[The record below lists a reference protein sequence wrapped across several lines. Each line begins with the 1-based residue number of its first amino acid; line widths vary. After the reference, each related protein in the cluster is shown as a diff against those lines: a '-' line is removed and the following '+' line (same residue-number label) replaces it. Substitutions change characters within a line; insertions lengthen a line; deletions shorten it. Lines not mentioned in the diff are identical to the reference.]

1 VAAAAADVPYL
12 KPKALAASGGRRA
25 KNLREVGLRRTN
37 GGSAERTREVRLEPR
52 VDAFSV
58 ESVAAER

>member
-12 KPKALAASGGRRA
+12 KPKALTAAGRRRSEDLP
-25 KNLREVGLRRTN
+25 KVGLRRTD